1 MGDLRAEE
9 TCYTPQ
15 QVAKRLGLSP
25 DVVRT
30 RFRQVEGVFV
40 IGDGKRKTIRIP
52 KTVLDAWVDRH
63 RVKGGGDR

>member
-52 KTVLDAWVDRH
+52 QSVLSAWIEQH